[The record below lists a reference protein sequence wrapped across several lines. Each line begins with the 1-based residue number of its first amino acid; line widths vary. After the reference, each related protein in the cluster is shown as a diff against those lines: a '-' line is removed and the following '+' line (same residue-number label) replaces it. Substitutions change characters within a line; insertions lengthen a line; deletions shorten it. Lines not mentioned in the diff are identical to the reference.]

1 MNDNVLC
8 GHPRVDEVFSKV
20 FDLLDE
26 ICSEEASLLAQIGGY
41 SLLSDNM
48 VKDAYTTLRMAHAA
62 AARTA
67 ARRDKTEM
75 ELTERLRERSTKSL
89 KIDGRRQR

>member
-1 MNDNVLC
+1 MNENVLC
-8 GHPRVDEVFSKV
+8 GHPRVDDAFSKV

-26 ICSEEASLLAQIGGY
+26 ICSEEASLLAKLGGY

-67 ARRDKTEM
+67 ARRDNTEKQVN
-75 ELTERLRERSTKSL
+75 ECLKERPTGPL
-89 KIDGRRQR
+89 KLEGF